1 MSTIP
6 TSLPQSG
13 FLTPP
18 QVGLAYNVPLPSA
31 TQGAGFTVGI
41 ISLGGGFRQ
50 SDLARSF
57 ADLKTAG
64 LLPADAVAPTVNVTL
79 IDGATG
85 TYGVNSS
92 NDFENTGDIY
102 CVGTMVPG
110 ASINIYI
117 GAGRTS
123 LDNCIAQAV
132 ADHVDVITISWGYD
146 DSVYGDFC
154 ASSLAA
160 AALARIPVLACTG
173 DYGSAAYSTDTN
185 EYPQY
190 PASSPLAIAVGG
202 TNLTL
207 DTNNQRLTETVESND
222 PEFSSDT
229 GWSGGGGISSLFS
242 APSWQAGLTYTPYN
256 TSTGAGSPTVLT
268 NRGTPDISLAM
279 NAYVLYKGGGLAYFG
294 GTSAATPVMAGI
306 MVRLIEATG
315 KRQSSANWNKFF
327 YNNYNASTFYDITSG
342 NDATLIA
349 NGYLATSGWDPVVG
363 LGVPNGIGLYNSLLS
378 TPTPR
383 RVVNRGATPTPT
395 PIPTQPAYTPTPAP
409 LPASINLLTVLPGA
423 KPQLRD
429 YNALVTDLTILTRGY
444 YGYSMTST
452 LQSPGDPITQNEW
465 ASLYDDVQAC
475 YIHQNGFTA
484 TNIVR
489 ATTSTVI
496 QAQDINNL
504 ESTVQTLIANT
515 TTVAANQLTTIIL
528 NSPYRSTPSWGS
540 TFIYSVIY
548 HWSTGTDVGYF
559 FNLGGRIQPNFS
571 TLGASL
577 TDDFSYLVNNLNSL
591 YYDHTDYIS
600 GSTFTET
607 ITSGTNTLK
616 VDAGIVGP
624 TMTVTATFTNS
635 APFSDLV
642 ILGAMEL
649 SYSNNLTGGIAAP
662 VPATQLA
669 VGGSL
674 SPLPIP
680 TFNFPIHSSQT
691 QTMVV
696 GNKTGSPVYISMS
709 LAGYAG
715 TLSTSTYS
723 PLANNTTASFTINY
737 AGDTAGAYA
746 GQLIFNTSIG
756 NSAYD
761 TTILIGTSVAVSPTS
776 ASTTLTRRQQT
787 YTTQPFTVAAVGTN
801 ETTYTVSLSNING
814 FSTSAVGATDLSQP
828 FTLTFDPAN
837 LPNGTYSTVATIVAG
852 GVSTTTTF
860 TVTVNIA
867 APQHLGSWISALSA
881 YNAVMGFSYDVLE
894 GVKCLTIGIGANPTL
909 DSTRDGDGNVT
920 APDMTEL
927 RQVLNSSTFPQWSE
941 VYRIP
946 LTGPAKTYYSTIDYL
961 LQSGVWNGQPL
972 DISTTF
978 GSGDSQ
984 GSICT
989 VIDDGLG
996 NLNILLNNLNI
1007 PASDTVFV
1015 TQLDLQYCF
1024 NYYDEISNR
1033 YVNGQLET
1041 ALPNGNQTHCFIGF
1055 NSSGVVQTTLVYPNF
1070 ANNDNSGGGD

>member
-1 MSTIP
+1 MPITP

-18 QVGLAYNVPLPSA
+18 QVGLACNVPLPTA
-31 TQGAGFTVGI
+31 TQGAGLTVGI

-85 TYGVNSS
+85 TFGVNSS
-92 NDFENTGDIY
+92 HDFENTADIY

-190 PASSPLAIAVGG
+190 PASSPLVIAVGG
-202 TNLTL
+202 THLTL

-315 KRQSSANWNKFF
+315 KRQSSPDWNKFF
-327 YNNYNASTFYDITSG
+327 YSNYNASTFYDITSG
-342 NDATLIA
+342 NNATDIA
-349 NGYLATSGWDPVVG
+349 DGYLATSGWDPVVG
-363 LGVPNGIGLYNSLLS
+363 LGVPNGIGLYNALLP

-395 PIPTQPAYTPTPAP
+395 PTP
-409 LPASINLLTVLPGA
+409 LPTSVNLLTVASGA

-429 YNALVTDLTILTRGY
+429 YNSLVADLTILASGY

-452 LQSPGDPITQNEW
+452 LQSPRGPITQNEW

-475 YIHQNGFTA
+475 YIHQNGYTA

-496 QAQDINNL
+496 RAHDVNNL
-504 ESTVQTLIANT
+504 ESIIQTLIVNT
-515 TTVAANQLTTIIL
+515 STVAANQLTISTL
-528 NSPYRSTPSWGS
+528 NTLYNSGA
-540 TFIYSVIY
+540 V
-548 HWSTGTDVGYF
+548 WSNDWHYAITYNWAGVDQVHYF
-559 FNLGGRIQPNFS
+559 FNLGGIIKPQFSATGVDLNDDWLYLINWLNGLSYGYTNFVLANPFNATVNSGSNYVTIGAEIVGPKLTIGIDFTS
-571 TLGASL
+571 TNV
-577 TDDFSYLVNNLNSL
+577 VNNLL
-591 YYDHTDYIS
+591 IQ
-600 GSTFTET
+600 G
-607 ITSGTNTLK
+607 LL
-616 VDAGIVGP
+616 
-624 TMTVTATFTNS
+624 ATT
-635 APFSDLV
+635 
-642 ILGAMEL
+642 
-649 SYSNNLTGGIAAP
+649 YSNNLSGGIQSP
-662 VPATQLA
+662 VPVPVITS
-669 VGGSL
+669 GGSL
-674 SPLPIP
+674 TPLPIP
-680 TFNFPIHSSQT
+680 TFEFPVNGSSST
-691 QTMVV
+691 VMVV
-696 GNKTGSPVYISMS
+696 GNQTGHTVDINLS
-709 LAGYAG
+709 LSGYNRG
-715 TLSTSTYS
+715 TVTPPSIHL
-723 PLANNTTASFTINY
+723 PNNATAPFTISY
-737 AGDTAGAYA
+737 SGTQAGAFT
-746 GQLIFNTSIG
+746 GNLIIDSSIG
-756 NSAYD
+756 NGVFP
-761 TTILIGTSVAVSPTS
+761 TNILVGTSLELVPSTAPSATVTENAPIYTGFFTVNAVGINASSYTVTLSNTS
-776 ASTTLTRRQQT
+776 GFSILDQNYNPIPAGTIISTTDQFCIGFD
-787 YTTQPFTVAAVGTN
+787 PSG
-801 ETTYTVSLSNING
+801 LSN
-814 FSTSAVGATDLSQP
+814 SDVTTLATVAVGAATAAVS
-828 FTLTFDPAN
+828 FD
-837 LPNGTYSTVATIVAG
+837 
-852 GVSTTTTF
+852 
-860 TVTVNIA
+860 VTVDIS
-867 APQHLGSWISALSA
+867 PLHHLGSWISSLAS
-881 YNAVMGFSYDVLE
+881 YNAVLGLSYDII
-894 GVKCLTIGIGANPTL
+894 GGQKCITIGIGSVPSL
-909 DSTRDGDGNVT
+909 DTDHGQTS
-920 APDMTEL
+920 PDISEL
-927 RQVLNSSTFPQWSE
+927 GQSGSTFAQWVE

-946 LTGPAKTYYSTIDYL
+946 LTQGAYTYYSTADYL
-961 LQSGVWNGQPL
+961 VQSGDWGIGGSFL
-972 DISTTF
+972 IGSTF
-978 GSGDSQ
+978 GLGASQ
-984 GSICT
+984 GAICT
-989 VIDDGLG
+989 IVDDGYG
-996 NLNILLNNLNI
+996 NLGISLNSLYSLYFDDERI
-1007 PASDTVFV
+1007 YT
-1015 TQLDLQYCF
+1015 TQIDLSYCF

-1033 YVNGQLET
+1033 YTQLET
-1041 ALPNGNQTHCFIGF
+1041 SLPNGSQTDCFAGF
-1055 NSSGVVQTTLVYPNF
+1055 NSSGQVQTSLTL
-1070 ANNDNSGGGD
+1070 ANLYSSVNDSGGNG